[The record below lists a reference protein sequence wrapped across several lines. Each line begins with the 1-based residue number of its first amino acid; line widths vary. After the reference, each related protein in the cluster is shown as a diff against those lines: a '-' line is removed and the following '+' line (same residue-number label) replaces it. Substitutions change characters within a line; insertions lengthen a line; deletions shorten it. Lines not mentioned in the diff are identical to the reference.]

1 MIEYNPDN
9 MPKFK
14 VTPRPSLG
22 IMPRYLW
29 EEQRFE
35 DVRDAILNR
44 IRTGGHPVPPEWIEE
59 YNELIKKVK

>member
-1 MIEYNPDN
+1 MNE
-9 MPKFK
+9 
-14 VTPRPSLG
+14 RPSLS

-44 IRTGGHPVPPEWIEE
+44 IRTGGHPIPPEWIEE